1 MILMEYEHFIGDSIN
16 GLVITKSGMIA
27 ASHLGGAGSLE
38 KFLNSNGRINKKDVL
53 GTSIYAYLKKFSCY
67 DLE

>member
-1 MILMEYEHFIGDSIN
+1 
-16 GLVITKSGMIA
+16 MIA

-53 GTSIYAYLKKFSCY
+53 GTSIFDYLKKFSYY

>member
-1 MILMEYEHFIGDSIN
+1 
-16 GLVITKSGMIA
+16 MIA

-53 GTSIYAYLKKFSCY
+53 GHQYLII
-67 DLE
+67 